1 MNLTNPCEVR
11 AIMESHGL
19 QFQKQFGQN
28 FLISA
33 AIPARIAEQA
43 GECVLEIGPGIGTL
57 TRELCAR
64 AQQVECVEIDRGLIP
79 VLAETLADFDN
90 VRVTNADIMQLD
102 AAG

>member
-79 VLAETLADFDN
+79 CSPRLSPTLTMSAS
-90 VRVTNADIMQLD
+90 RMRI
-102 AAG
+102 